1 MNIPQKIGRY
11 QIEQLLGHGGMA
23 VVYLARDPAMGR
35 QVAIKLLPPQWTFDA
50 NLRQRFQ
57 QEAQIVAALEHP
69 AIVPIYDYGEY
80 EGQPYLVMRYMSGGS
95 LRDRMNRPLPI
106 TEVARILERLAPALD
121 LAHDRG
127 VIHRDLKP
135 DNVLFDS
142 HQQPYLAD
150 FGIARIA
157 EGTQTMTIVGT
168 PAYMS
173 PEQVQGNMA
182 LDRRADIYAIGV
194 MLFEMLTGRAP
205 YQAETPTQVMFKHV
219 YEPIPDVL
227 TLRADLPTSSRGVI
241 YIAMSKDPAGRYDSA
256 GQLAKAVTNLVAAPS
271 WPPAV
276 TPPPVAPKAGLP
288 PVVWGVGGLTLLA
301 VMILVAAGVLWTVTR
316 PGPSSAQAS
325 IPTTTSSPPP
335 ILTTTVTAA
344 PTTRPSTTPL
354 PSSTPTRPPTDT
366 PATLPPLP
374 TIATVPIAIP
384 LTGDNLVQLT
394 GDGLSSYSPVYA
406 PGQDFFIYAALIDEF
421 WQLMMGDPNGVAE
434 PRQLTNLAANFY
446 SPRFAANGQE
456 LLVCADLG
464 GNQDIYLFDL
474 ASNGVV
480 DVLVQGPGDDYYP
493 FWLPDG
499 SGFLYSSF
507 RDGDSEIY
515 LHLSDGS
522 PDRQLTNNTNFDGV
536 ASPSPDG
543 RQVTFYSGRD
553 GDFELYLMN
562 LDGSGQR
569 RLTTFPGRDATP
581 IFSPDSQWILFES
594 DRSGNYEIYAMR
606 LDGSEI
612 RNLTNNPA
620 NEFVPNF
627 TPDGKWIT
635 FLSDRNN
642 GQGDPMDIYRL
653 RWTP

>member
-1 MNIPQKIGRY
+1 
-11 QIEQLLGHGGMA
+11 MA

-57 QEAQIVAALEHP
+57 QEAQIVATLEHP
-69 AIVPIYDYGEY
+69 AIVPIYDYGDY

-106 TEVARILERLAPALD
+106 AEVARILERLAPALD
-121 LAHDRG
+121 LAHDQG
-127 VIHRDLKP
+127 IIHRDLKP
-135 DNVLFDS
+135 DNVLFDN

-173 PEQVQGNMA
+173 PEQVQGNVA

-205 YQAETPTQVMFKHV
+205 YLAETPTQVMFKHV

-227 TLRADLPTSSRGVI
+227 ALRADLPVDSRGVL
-241 YIAMSKDPAGRYDSA
+241 YTAMSKDPAGRFSSA
-256 GQLAKAVTNLVAAPS
+256 GQLANAVISLVTTSPAI
-271 WPPAV
+271 PPAV
-276 TPPPVAPKAGLP
+276 SPAPVASGAGLP
-288 PVVWGVGGLTLLA
+288 PIVWGIGGLALLA
-301 VMILVAAGVLWTVTR
+301 VMVVIAASVLWTITR
-316 PGPSSAQAS
+316 PGFPTPQATTPITANSTPLDLPSITTATSTAEPSATPKPS
-325 IPTTTSSPPP
+325 NTPTPTPTDAPTAATLTTST
-335 ILTTTVTAA
+335 IVL
-344 PTTRPSTTPL
+344 PL
-354 PSSTPTRPPTDT
+354 
-366 PATLPPLP
+366 A
-374 TIATVPIAIP
+374 
-384 LTGDNLVQLT
+384 GDNLVQLT
-394 GDGLSSYSPVYA
+394 NDGLSSYSPVYA
-406 PGQDFFIYAALIDEF
+406 PGQDFFIYTAQVDEH
-421 WQLMMGDPNGVAE
+421 WQLMMGDPNGAAE
-434 PRQLTNLAANFY
+434 PRQLTNQAVNFY
-446 SPRFAANGQE
+446 SPRFTANQQE
-456 LLVCADLG
+456 LLVCADLD

-474 ASNGVV
+474 TSNGVV

-493 FWLPDG
+493 IWLPDD

-507 RDGDSEIY
+507 RDGDSEVY
-515 LHLSDGS
+515 LHLFDGS

-536 ASPSPDG
+536 AAPSPDG
-543 RQVTFYSGRD
+543 RQVVFYSGRD
-553 GDFELYLMN
+553 GDYELYLMN

-569 RLTTFPGRDATP
+569 RLTTVPGRDATP

-606 LDGSEI
+606 LGGSEI
-612 RNLTNNPA
+612 LNLTNNPA

-627 TPDGKWIT
+627 TPDGQWVT
-635 FLSDRNN
+635 FLSDRNSS
-642 GQGDPMDIYRL
+642 QGDPMDIYRL
-653 RWTP
+653 RWAP